1 MMNMSVAPVSAT
13 SHAIV
18 IALIQSI
25 LGLTYSWLVVAIV
38 CGRGLYTHLPE
49 LVFDVTTRT
58 TSSSSTSDTRFIN

>member
-38 CGRGLYTHLPE
+38 YTHLPE
-49 LVFDVTTRT
+49 LVFDVTTGT
-58 TSSSSTSDTRFIN
+58 TSSSDTRFIN